1 MEGKVICIFKDKGY
15 GFIKVP
21 GNNSNIFFHVN
32 DNDEDIFNQLEINDF
47 VVFETVESKKGLEAI
62 NLKIKNRIRY

>member
-1 MEGKVICIFKDKGY
+1 MKGKVICIFKDKGY

-21 GNNSNIFFHVN
+21 GNNSNIFFHV
-32 DNDEDIFNQLEINDF
+32 EINDF

-62 NLKIKNRIRY
+62 NLKIKKQN